1 MDNHNIILYQ
11 LIQSDCLNEILPK
24 LSNLENYSND
34 SLLLILDKFVT
45 NFYNIFPTIGNHIE
59 LGLEYILKNN
69 SNNFIQIYSSYS
81 GNYSQRI
88 SEQITATFF
97 YTFFK
102 NIKYFKSIK
111 DFLKDNNI
119 NYRQKKNKVFSKN
132 WNSIISFFQKV
143 SLANF
148 NHQVK
153 IMYLFRDLE
162 KDLEK
167 VPNDEAKI
175 KLTTFYLNTYTDLL
189 ETTYPILILV

>member
-1 MDNHNIILYQ
+1 MVCKFIIYTPYYTRP
-11 LIQSDCLNEILPK
+11 D
-24 LSNLENYSND
+24 
-34 SLLLILDKFVT
+34 
-45 NFYNIFPTIGNHIE
+45 
-59 LGLEYILKNN
+59 
-69 SNNFIQIYSSYS
+69 NFIQIYSSYS
-81 GNYSQRI
+81 GNYTQEI

-111 DFLKDNNI
+111 DFLKNYNI

-189 ETTYPILILV
+189 ETAYPILILV